1 MKITQ
6 HIKQD
11 GSIVYRSSIYLGID
25 QITGKQVTTKI
36 TGRTKKEVKQKAQDA
51 VIDFKINLYYI
62 NLRGTGQSMVG

>member
-36 TGRTKKEVKQKAQDA
+36 TGRTKKEVKQKSTRRRYR
-51 VIDFKINLYYI
+51 L
-62 NLRGTGQSMVG
+62 

>member
-6 HIKQD
+6 HIKRD

-25 QITGKQVTTKI
+25 QMTGKQVTTKI

-51 VIDFKINLYYI
+51 IIDFKIN
-62 NLRGTGQSMVG
+62 GSH